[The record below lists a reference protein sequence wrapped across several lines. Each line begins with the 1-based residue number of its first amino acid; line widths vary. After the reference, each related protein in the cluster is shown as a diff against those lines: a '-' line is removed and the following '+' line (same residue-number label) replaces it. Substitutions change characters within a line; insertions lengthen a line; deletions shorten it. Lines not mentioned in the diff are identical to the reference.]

1 MFAERFTFC
10 NVRSLSKEALYL
22 PGLERNGISKAA
34 TDGDKRFQKKK
45 KHHLQS
51 GGHHA
56 FNNISGGRILRGDH
70 APADICSGFRSV

>member
-1 MFAERFTFC
+1 MVMQDT
-10 NVRSLSKEALYL
+10 
-22 PGLERNGISKAA
+22 G
-34 TDGDKRFQKKK
+34 KRFQKKK

-70 APADICSGFRSV
+70 DAADIGSGFRSV